1 MGSPLV
7 GAYVV
12 AGRDGLDISR
22 TAYISAGESVGNMSE
37 EALRNFLHG
46 SHGGFFLGA
55 KAGVEQ
61 PKKDEQKYPKRD
73 PDAKDAVALLPLI
86 YGLFKLNKK
95 SILPI
100 QRPLLGLQLPRT
112 TVKGNW
118 DLRVN
123 KAMAIVIAHMKE
135 LKLSFYDTTV
145 KNGGEVPFANTLLE
159 INKIDTALVNAL
171 SAMKSHIID
180 NAVDVRFE
188 ILKVVKEQIVAN
200 QQIGIQ
206 LSTKLQNEWSKAFND
221 MQRLPLNYKVGYNP
235 KDDFS
240 GTSKQEAINFWTT
253 GIVTQGADPLPAT
266 VAEVEAGA
274 AQPPPPT
281 PNIFKAKATAQETYQ
296 LDVIIASI
304 KLHVL
309 YYKKLAEL
317 MKTDG
322 FIANLLSEIHKDQRH
337 LTDVSTIILGSDES
351 ADWNEKAGLFFRNVL
366 IERFELLQANL
377 YTFFTAYAGKGKD
390 AEEYTQTVI
399 TIAVRAAV
407 WPFFSSN
414 EQRQIYATDTEQQ
427 KADKLKQIKEREDG
441 MFYKPHVEKLKLF
454 FEHSVQTTSALTE
467 KDKAQIK
474 TYATELFTALPISIK
489 KVEMNNLTIPSRV
502 KALDDNAGTKFQR
515 MSAIKGEHTPK
526 KVSVSLEFTEKNKAQ
541 LFRKALNTLMAT
553 EDLEYKVT
561 SRIIHAAGLL
571 DSAFVAAYYNT
582 ADTSKTTYAALVPQV
597 LSVEAGNGTLDT
609 NGTGLLA
616 RPAWISTVITGANDA
631 DLLAIIRD
639 AIIGLDTLFTFKNN
653 CGSALTQPPKR
664 AEKTKKAAQKKA
676 DGAKKKKKGNG
687 IKKPDNTSKK
697 PEKKKADDK
706 KKKKEGTKKKG
717 G

>member
-145 KNGGEVPFANTLLE
+145 MNGGEVPFANTLLE

-171 SAMKSHIID
+171 IAIKSQIIGS
-180 NAVDVRFE
+180 AVDVRFE
-188 ILKVVKEQIVAN
+188 ILKVVKDQIVAN
-200 QQIGIQ
+200 KQIGIQ

-253 GIVTQGADPLPAT
+253 GIVTQGADPLPPT
-266 VAEVEAGA
+266 VAEAVDGA
-274 AQPPPPT
+274 PPAAAE
-281 PNIFKAKATAQETYQ
+281 NIFKAKATAQETYQ

-309 YYKKLAEL
+309 YYKKLAER
-317 MKTDG
+317 MQAPG
-322 FIANLLSEIHKDQRH
+322 FIAELLNTIHKEQRQI
-337 LTDVSTIILGSDES
+337 DDMSAIILGSDES

-390 AEEYTQTVI
+390 AEEFTQTVI

-454 FEHSVQTTSALTE
+454 FEHSIQATSALTE
-467 KDKAQIK
+467 KDKTQIK

-515 MSAIKGEHTPK
+515 MSAIKGEHAPK

-541 LFRKALNTLMAT
+541 LFRKAINQLEKTT
-553 EDLEYKVT
+553 DLEYKVT

-582 ADTSKTTYAALVPQV
+582 ADASKTTYAALVPQV
-597 LSVEAGNGTLDT
+597 LSTDAGNGTLDT

-616 RPAWISTVITGANDA
+616 RPGWINTVIAAANDA
-631 DLLAIIRD
+631 DLLAITNDPI
-639 AIIGLDTLFTFKNN
+639 AGLDTLFTFKNN

-687 IKKPDNTSKK
+687 VKKPDNTSKK

>member
-1 MGSPLV
+1 M

-55 KAGVEQ
+55 KATVEQ

-145 KNGGEVPFANTLLE
+145 KNGGQVPFANTLLE
-159 INKIDTALVNAL
+159 INKIDTALVEAL
-171 SAMKSHIID
+171 IAIKDHAIGG
-180 NAVDVRFE
+180 AVDVRYE
-188 ILKVVKEQIVAN
+188 ILKVVKDQIVAN
-200 QQIGIQ
+200 KQIGIQ

-221 MQRLPLNYKVGYNP
+221 IQRLPLNYKVGYNP

-240 GTSKQEAINFWTT
+240 GTSKQDAINFWTA
-253 GIVTQGADPLPAT
+253 GIISQGGDPAPPA
-266 VAEVEAGA
+266 VAETETGVPAPPA
-274 AQPPPPT
+274 AT
-281 PNIFKAKATAQETYQ
+281 ENIFKAKAKAQETYQ

-309 YYKKLAEL
+309 YYKKLAER
-317 MKTDG
+317 MQQDG
-322 FIANLLSEIHKDQRH
+322 FIADLLNTIHKEQRH
-337 LTDVSTIILGSDES
+337 ISDASKIVLGSDES

-407 WPFFSSN
+407 WPFFDSS
-414 EQRQIYATDTEQQ
+414 EQRQIFATDTEQQ
-427 KADKLKQIKEREDG
+427 KADKLKQIKERENG
-441 MFYKPHVEKLKLF
+441 MFYKPHIDKLKLF
-454 FEHSVQTTSALTE
+454 FEHSQAVHALTD

-489 KVEMNNLTIPSRV
+489 KVEMNNLAIPSRV

-515 MSAIKGEHTPK
+515 MSAIKGEHAPK

-541 LFRKALNTLMAT
+541 LFRNALNTLMVAP
-553 EDLEYKVT
+553 ELEYRVT

-582 ADTSKTTYAALVPQV
+582 DDASKTTYATLVPQL
-597 LSVEAGNGTLDT
+597 LSLDPATGTLDK
-609 NGTGLLA
+609 NGTGLLT
-616 RPAWISTVITGANDA
+616 RPNWLDA
-631 DLLAIIRD
+631 AKDAAADGDLLIIIKD
-639 AIIGLDTLFTFKNN
+639 AIPGLDTLFTFKNN

-676 DGAKKKKKGNG
+676 DGAKKKKGNG
-687 IKKPDNTSKK
+687 IKKPDNSSKK
-697 PEKKKADDK
+697 PDKKKADGKNK
-706 KKKKEGTKKKG
+706 KPKEGTKKKG